1 MKASVVTVLI
11 VIPPLSN
18 QIPYHIR
25 FLYLVSLSFFSIC
38 SYEALSR
45 EMYPSLWVRVRGERV
60 NSITEFVT

>member
-1 MKASVVTVLI
+1 MKASVIAVLF

-38 SYEALSR
+38 SYEAR
-45 EMYPSLWVRVRGERV
+45 EMYPGLCHSVER
-60 NSITEFVT
+60 SRTISPLH